1 MYTIRTN
8 SHHAH
13 RTFEIGGGREGERDQ
28 VREEREGRERDEG
41 YTSEVRVRIIKI
53 AQLLVFKN
61 EKPADCN
68 I

>member
-1 MYTIRTN
+1 MRD
-8 SHHAH
+8 
-13 RTFEIGGGREGERDQ
+13 RETKSEKSERGER
-28 VREEREGRERDEG
+28 GEG